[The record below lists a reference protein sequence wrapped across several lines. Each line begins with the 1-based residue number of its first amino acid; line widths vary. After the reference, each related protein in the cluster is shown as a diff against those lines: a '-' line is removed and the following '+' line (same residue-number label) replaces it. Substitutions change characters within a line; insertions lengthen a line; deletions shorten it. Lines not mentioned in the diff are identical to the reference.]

1 VYHIRNN
8 LDFKWNLQSNK
19 IKYELIN
26 LPFELKTSSIDFNKP
41 NPKININLCLFDS
54 TGIY

>member
-1 VYHIRNN
+1 MYHIRNN